1 MIQINYMHKPKTCLE
16 CPLFK
21 KIQNRYIYTNENDEY
36 VPGVYVDLYQC
47 MLANDYAES
56 KFENEY
62 EAEDFVCNDAL
73 HSSAEKN
80 FTNFI
85 EPWCPIKEIE

>member
-1 MIQINYMHKPKTCLE
+1 MHGDVHGNVNIRSCAAASLHFLRE
-16 CPLFK
+16 
-21 KIQNRYIYTNENDEY
+21 
-36 VPGVYVDLYQC
+36 
-47 MLANDYAES
+47 NDYAES
-56 KFENEY
+56 KFEEY